1 MEGCD
6 ICDSHIETRW
16 ATCPACSDSD
26 LNAQSMNL
34 SIVNLVE
41 NSDYLEYQRKK
52 QKKSKKKVKSEC
64 CEKYKRRNKS
74 ACKRCP
80 LSETVR
86 SQNQIDIF
94 RQL

>member
-6 ICDSHIETRW
+6 ICGSHIETRW
-16 ATCPACSDSD
+16 ATCPACGDSD
-26 LNAQSMNL
+26 TNLASANL

-41 NSDYLEYQRKK
+41 NSEYLQFHRKK

-80 LSETVR
+80 LSETIR
-86 SQNQIDIF
+86 TENQIDIF
-94 RQL
+94 RQV

>member
-6 ICDSHIETRW
+6 ICGSHIETRW
-16 ATCPACSDSD
+16 ATCPACGDSDSN
-26 LNAQSMNL
+26 LASTNL

-41 NSDYLEYQRKK
+41 NSEYLEFHRKK

-80 LSETVR
+80 LSESIRTE
-86 SQNQIDIF
+86 NQIDIF
-94 RQL
+94 RQV

>member
-1 MEGCD
+1 MEGCY
-6 ICDSHIETRW
+6 ICGSHIETRW
-16 ATCPACSDSD
+16 ATCPACGDSD
-26 LNAQSMNL
+26 TNLASANL

-41 NSDYLEYQRKK
+41 NSEYLEFHRKK

-80 LSETVR
+80 LSETIR
-86 SQNQIDIF
+86 TENQIDIF
-94 RQL
+94 RQV

>member
-6 ICDSHIETRW
+6 ICGSHIETRW
-16 ATCPACSDSD
+16 ATCPACGDSDSN
-26 LNAQSMNL
+26 LASANL

-41 NSDYLEYQRKK
+41 NSEYLEFHRKK

-80 LSETVR
+80 LSETIR
-86 SQNQIDIF
+86 TENQINIF
-94 RQL
+94 RQV

>member
-6 ICDSHIETRW
+6 ICGSHIETRW
-16 ATCPACSDSD
+16 ATCPACGDNDTNLAS
-26 LNAQSMNL
+26 ANL

-41 NSDYLEYQRKK
+41 NSEYLEFHRKK

-80 LSETVR
+80 LSETIR
-86 SQNQIDIF
+86 TENQIDIF
-94 RQL
+94 RQV